1 MKAIWFVVYG
11 IGMFIM
17 LAISELFTAC
27 ASLLIAAFT
36 IAKVHFGQ
44 P

>member
-27 ASLLIAAFT
+27 ASLLIAALVVAAT
-36 IAKVHFGQ
+36 YYGQ